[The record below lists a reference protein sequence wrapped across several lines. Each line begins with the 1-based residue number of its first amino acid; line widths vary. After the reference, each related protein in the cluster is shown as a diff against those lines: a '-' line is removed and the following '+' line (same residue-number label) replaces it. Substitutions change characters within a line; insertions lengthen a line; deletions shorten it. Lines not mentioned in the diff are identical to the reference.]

1 MFSDSEVL
9 LKNRPLPGLA
19 YLGEEFWIRDASAQ
33 TRESFYELARSR
45 VGYFSARECLEIGQ
59 QCFGVE
65 ADFGISAFFLYD
77 SKSLRRLIS
86 DKQPSW
92 SSLKSSLALTAF
104 YIVINRDFFCGRGK
118 DFGDLI
124 KYAVEHEVREAWLV
138 LKPGVCSTNDE
149 AQHLLARRHQLFLAH
164 RDGQAE
170 RLLSFYKKYTRGYE
184 VEFEMAYQHA
194 CKKLERER
202 NRISPPVSF

>member
-9 LKNRPLPGLA
+9 LKNRPLPGFA
-19 YLGEEFWIRDASAQ
+19 YLGEEFWIRDASTQ

-45 VGYFSARECLEIGQ
+45 IGYFSARECWEIGRR
-59 QCFGVE
+59 CFD
-65 ADFGISAFFLYD
+65 ADAVFGISAFFIYEVKPLHRCIFD
-77 SKSLRRLIS
+77 NRSGRSTQTIS
-86 DKQPSW
+86 S
-92 SSLKSSLALTAF
+92 AVTAF
-104 YIVINRDFFCGRGK
+104 YIVVNRDFFCGRGK
-118 DFGDLI
+118 DFSDLM

-138 LKPGVCSTNDE
+138 LKPGVCSTNE
-149 AQHLLARRHQLFLAH
+149 KAQHLLARRHQLFLAH